1 MTRHL
6 DYDNP
11 NISLSN
17 IKTEIVHLFSFFPKM
32 ILKKNRQLHDHWTP
46 WFFGFF
52 FFFGISILISKSE
65 FAFPNIENMD
75 KNSLKHQ
82 GLN

>member
-1 MTRHL
+1 
-6 DYDNP
+6 
-11 NISLSN
+11 
-17 IKTEIVHLFSFFPKM
+17 M
-32 ILKKNRQLHDHWTP
+32 IIEHP
-46 WFFGFF
+46 GFLGF

-75 KNSLKHQ
+75 KNSLKHH